1 MSVARTGRLL
11 VIEEGSAYAGI
22 GAELI
27 TQVTDRV
34 DFKITAKRIASY
46 PVPIPSV
53 KSLEHTVLP
62 DKERIIHEIKMH
74 FL

>member
-1 MSVARTGRLL
+1 M
-11 VIEEGSAYAGI
+11 VIEEGSAYGGI

-27 TQVTDRV
+27 AQVTELV
-34 DFKITAKRIASY
+34 EEKIKTKRIASY

-62 DKERIIHEIKMH
+62 DKERILQELKAH
-74 FL
+74 FV